1 MEPSGSNMAYVTLA
15 QTAEE
20 RKRAGGRSGGTA
32 VASVTIDPTG
42 AVSVNLDSTP
52 AGQGHQT
59 VAAQIVADIL
69 GLSPSKINVNTALD
83 TGTGGWS
90 LASGNY
96 SNRFSSIVIT
106 SLTRSAEKIAMKL
119 RKIAANILEV
129 ATEDI
134 ELVGG
139 GARVVGIPDTGMPIE
154 RVAAAAHWDP
164 VSIPTDLEPGLSDIA
179 YYNPDVLA
187 SPDKEDRVASALTF
201 GYIFDLAAVEIDPA
215 TGRVTVDCYASV
227 HDVGRV
233 LNPIIVEGQIRG
245 GFAHGFGAAMFEELS
260 YDDNG
265 NFLSGSFADYLCPNA
280 SDLPHLEFA
289 HYRTDT
295 PTNPLGSKGM
305 GDGSSM
311 LTPVVMANAVAD
323 ALGCE
328 QIDLPLTLN
337 KVWKLIQERKIK

>member
-1 MEPSGSNMAYVTLA
+1 M
-15 QTAEE
+15 
-20 RKRAGGRSGGTA
+20 
-32 VASVTIDPTG
+32 
-42 AVSVNLDSTP
+42 
-52 AGQGHQT
+52 
-59 VAAQIVADIL
+59 
-69 GLSPSKINVNTALD
+69 
-83 TGTGGWS
+83 
-90 LASGNY
+90 
-96 SNRFSSIVIT
+96 IT

-134 ELVGG
+134 ELVDG
-139 GARVVGIPDTGMPIE
+139 GARVVGIPDTAIPIE

-164 VSIPTDLEPGLSDIA
+164 VSMPNDLEPGLSDIA

-337 KVWKLIQERKIK
+337 KVWKLVQERKIK

>member
-1 MEPSGSNMAYVTLA
+1 M
-15 QTAEE
+15 
-20 RKRAGGRSGGTA
+20 
-32 VASVTIDPTG
+32 
-42 AVSVNLDSTP
+42 SVNLDSTP

-134 ELVGG
+134 ELVDG
-139 GARVVGIPDTGMPIE
+139 GARVVGIPDTAIPIE

-164 VSIPTDLEPGLSDIA
+164 VSMPKDLEPGLSDIA

-187 SPDKEDRVASALTF
+187 SPD
-201 GYIFDLAAVEIDPA
+201 
-215 TGRVTVDCYASV
+215 
-227 HDVGRV
+227 
-233 LNPIIVEGQIRG
+233 
-245 GFAHGFGAAMFEELS
+245 LS
-260 YDDNG
+260 
-265 NFLSGSFADYLCPNA
+265 
-280 SDLPHLEFA
+280 
-289 HYRTDT
+289 
-295 PTNPLGSKGM
+295 
-305 GDGSSM
+305 
-311 LTPVVMANAVAD
+311 
-323 ALGCE
+323 
-328 QIDLPLTLN
+328 
-337 KVWKLIQERKIK
+337 LIHI